1 VRKRLVPLVPLGG
14 LAVVAAAAWVRR
26 VVVPA
31 RPDDVPTARP
41 RRIPDP
47 DARPSP
53 DGAGVRLAVNPDSGP
68 MWRENP
74 VADLRDALPAA
85 DIHELHP
92 HDDLVAV
99 LCEGLADDSGIVAI
113 GAAGGDG
120 TLSAAAS
127 VALEHDRV
135 LVAVPSGTFNHL
147 ARDLGLDAP
156 DDAIAAV
163 RAGTVVHMD
172 LGLVEGGDERRT
184 FVNTLS
190 FGGYTTIVDARERLQ
205 PRLGKFLA
213 LAVALA
219 RELPGMEPLEME
231 IDGRRELV
239 WVGWIGNGRYA
250 PEGFAPSWRERLD
263 DGLLDVRLVLG
274 DRRWARVR
282 LVADVLAGR
291 LQRCPVYRED
301 RVEAVTISTSDGPLR
316 LAVDGETF
324 DGAASFSVTKL
335 RRALSVAVPP
345 GEETAGTPWP
355 AGGHSTGV
363 DGRSGGTVA
372 RRAT

>member
-14 LAVVAAAAWVRR
+14 LALVAAGAWVRR

-41 RRIPDP
+41 RRIPDA

-74 VADLRDALPAA
+74 VADLREALPAA
-85 DIHELHP
+85 DVHELGP

-99 LCEGLADDSGIVAI
+99 LRDGLATDRGIVAI

-120 TLSAAAS
+120 TLSAAAA

-135 LVAVPSGTFNHL
+135 LIAVPSGTFNHL

-163 RAGTVVHMD
+163 RAGTVVRMD
-172 LGLVEGGDERRT
+172 LGLVEGGDQRRT

-219 RELPGMEPLEME
+219 RELPGMEPLDME
-231 IDGRRELV
+231 VDGRRERV

-274 DRRWARVR
+274 DRPWARVR

-301 RVEAVTISTSDGPLR
+301 RVEAVTISAHDGPLR

-324 DGAASFSVTKL
+324 DGAASFTVTKL

-345 GEETAGTPWP
+345 G
-355 AGGHSTGV
+355 
-363 DGRSGGTVA
+363 
-372 RRAT
+372 

>member
-1 VRKRLVPLVPLGG
+1 MRKRLVPVVPLGG
-14 LAVVAAAAWVRR
+14 LALVGAAAWVRR

-31 RPDDVPTARP
+31 RPGDVPTARP
-41 RRIPDP
+41 RRIPEA

-53 DGAGVRLAVNPDSGP
+53 DGAGVRLVVNPDSGP

-74 VADLRDALPAA
+74 VADLRQALPAA
-85 DIHELHP
+85 EIHELGP
-92 HDDLVAV
+92 DDDLVAV
-99 LCEGLADDSGIVAI
+99 LAAGLDDDDHVVAI

-127 VALEHDRV
+127 VALAHERV

-156 DDAIAAV
+156 EDAVAAV
-163 RAGTVVHMD
+163 RAGTAVRMD
-172 LGLVEGGDERRT
+172 LGVVEEGAERRT

-190 FGGYTTIVDARERLQ
+190 FGGYTAVVDARERLQ
-205 PRLGKFLA
+205 PRIGKFLA
-213 LAVALA
+213 LVVALA
-219 RELPGMEPLEME
+219 RELPGMEPLEL
-231 IDGRRELV
+231 DVAGRREHV
-239 WVGWIGNGRYA
+239 WLGWIGNGSYA

-274 DRRWARVR
+274 DRRWARAR

-291 LQRCPVYRED
+291 LQQCPVYREE
-301 RVEAVTISTSDGPLR
+301 RVRSVSITTYDGPLR

-324 DGAASFSVTKL
+324 DGSANFTVTKL
-335 RRALSVAVPP
+335 PRALSVAVPP
-345 GEETAGTPWP
+345 SLEPEPDVPTTTSP
-355 AGGHSTGV
+355 A
-363 DGRSGGTVA
+363 
-372 RRAT
+372 